1 MRQKCINKTSV
12 GRAWMS
18 LRQMT
23 KKDRKDPERSQ
34 TMVSTKKLVRIPLIL
49 LVSTGKG
56 LQVDAAWICGAWYP
70 LGRPGRSRS
79 RVVSAPPFLALQ
91 SRTVGSLSAAA
102 PASIQCSQQ
111 AKGDTSHDFQLE
123 DDSHLWNQLQDDHR
137 EANPGDGSES
147 PSLHQALQ
155 ERALNISRGIG
166 IPYRVCT
173 MLGFLNVHEAP
184 TSPYDTTNIVNVLFE
199 GQTITSLSAPFP
211 CNDNSENMWI
221 HHDAG
226 GYSVVT
232 YDGFTWLRPAP
243 E

>member
-1 MRQKCINKTSV
+1 
-12 GRAWMS
+12 
-18 LRQMT
+18 
-23 KKDRKDPERSQ
+23 
-34 TMVSTKKLVRIPLIL
+34 
-49 LVSTGKG
+49 
-56 LQVDAAWICGAWYP
+56 
-70 LGRPGRSRS
+70 
-79 RVVSAPPFLALQ
+79 
-91 SRTVGSLSAAA
+91 
-102 PASIQCSQQ
+102 
-111 AKGDTSHDFQLE
+111 LE

-137 EANPGDGSES
+137 EANPGDRSES
-147 PSLHQALQ
+147 PLLHQALQ

-173 MLGFLNVHEAP
+173 MLGFLNVHQAP

-199 GQTITSLSAPFP
+199 GQTITSLSEPFP
-211 CNDNSENMWI
+211 CNDNSDNMWI